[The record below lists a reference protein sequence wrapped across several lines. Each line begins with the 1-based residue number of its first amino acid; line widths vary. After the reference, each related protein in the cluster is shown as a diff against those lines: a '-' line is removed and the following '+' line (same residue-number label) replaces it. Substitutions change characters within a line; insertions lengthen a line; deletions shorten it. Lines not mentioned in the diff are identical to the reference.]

1 MEVKQ
6 FLKRPCRRRY
16 VRVGPVFTYF
26 LNPFLVLPATYKRV
40 FFKGP
45 STSLVF
51 SHRL

>member
-26 LNPFLVLPATYKRV
+26 LNPLLVLQHKRV
-40 FFKGP
+40 LFKGP